1 MKMKKQSKFISWIKS
16 SASDVWLFVI
26 AIVLLNLVSV
36 NLFFRLD
43 LTQPKSYSLSSASKE
58 VVRNLEEPM
67 SIKVFFSKN
76 LPAPYS
82 NVEQY
87 LKDLLSE
94 YKTSA
99 GKNFSYEFFDM
110 DKAENQR
117 IAAGY
122 GMQMLQVLEIKN
134 NEVGLKNSF
143 MGIAVVYADQ
153 IEKMD
158 GITSSDGLEYNITT
172 LMGKIISSANLLSGL
187 SQNVS
192 LTLYKSEALSKFNIG
207 NFDRIDSAMDKAYSA
222 ANKKF
227 RGRLEYKKVDPDTKM
242 TEEAGEKFGLQSVTW
257 KNEDGSLSKGTI
269 GVVLEYGEKFRIVP
283 LNLQNAI
290 FSYVVNGL
298 DSLEENIVSSVEGL
312 VSKTSLIAYITGH
325 RERNIN
331 DENDSGN
338 FRGLLEDS
346 YTLEEVNLL
355 ESDIPVAA
363 ETVIINGPKEAF
375 EEKELYK
382 IDQFIMR
389 GGNVMFFVDSY
400 DEIAGYQQQPVYNPV
415 RTGLEKLLSKYGVE
429 IGSEYVFD
437 ENCYVQMHPQY
448 GKLNFFYAP
457 RIEKTSLNQK
467 NPVSKNLSDVMFLES
482 FELDPSVADANE
494 KLKVSVLAK
503 TSARSWTVP
512 VAENF
517 MLTPIGVAVPSD
529 ESKFAERKLCLLVE
543 GNFDSAFQSAVVDEG
558 EQNQE
563 NENALST
570 DSHILNG
577 KQKSR
582 IFVSGTSYITC
593 AQLISG
599 NMNEPVAVFM
609 RNAVDYMCGKEDL
622 CLMRTKNLSTN
633 SLKEVNGN
641 VSLAAKYFN
650 QIGLSILVVVAG
662 LFVYLSRKSR
672 REKIR
677 KMYNPNDPRMGE

>member
-122 GMQMLQVLEIKN
+122 GMQMLQVREIKN
-134 NEVGLKNSF
+134 NEVGLKNAF

-437 ENCYVQMHPQY
+437 ENCYVQMYPQY

-512 VAENF
+512 VTENF
-517 MLTPIGVAVPSD
+517 MLTPIGFAVPSD